1 MVEGGQGKGLQKPDS
16 DVLGQRIRNI
26 PMALMED
33 REAEGTT
40 WSVASWLTEFKAT
53 LERWGHRSRSGR
65 SPDTGCSI
73 GVREGAVA

>member
-1 MVEGGQGKGLQKPDS
+1 
-16 DVLGQRIRNI
+16 
-26 PMALMED
+26 MALMED

-40 WSVASWLTEFKAT
+40 WSVASWLTAFKAT